1 MHKQHIYFD
10 YNATTPLDPSVLESM
25 LPYLQDNFG
34 NPSSTYSLGYHAKQA
49 IEIARKDIANLIHA
63 ENGNIFFTS
72 GGSEANSTILK
83 GIATKSSDK
92 KHIIT
97 SSIEHPAILKTCD
110 YLKKHHGF
118 QITTIPVN
126 SAGIV
131 DVNHIER
138 TITDKTILVTVMMV
152 NNEIGSIQPIKEI
165 GNLCKK
171 HKIHFHCDAV
181 QAVGKIPFNLNELPI
196 DSLSISA
203 HKIYGPKGVG
213 CLYLRESVNIPPL
226 ILGGSQEFGMR
237 SGTENVAGIVGFGI
251 AAKLAQENLHY
262 NYTKIVRLRNLF
274 LNKLYSEIDD
284 CSINGEI
291 NDTVPSTINIQFS
304 GIRGESLASMLN
316 ELGVCVSIASACSST
331 SSKLSH
337 VLKAIGK
344 TDEEIR
350 SSIRVSIGTVTTEE
364 EIDELVRN
372 LKQSVIKLRSF
383 SPKYQISV

>member
-1 MHKQHIYFD
+1 MHTPIYFD
-10 YNATTPLDPSVLESM
+10 YNATTPIDPRVLEGM
-25 LPYLQDNFG
+25 LPYLQNHFG
-34 NPSSTYSLGYHAKQA
+34 NPSSTYSIGYRTKEA
-49 IEIARKDIANLIHA
+49 IEMARKDIANLISV
-63 ENGNIFFTS
+63 EDGNVFFTS

-83 GIATKSSDK
+83 GIAAKSSKK

-110 YLKKHHGF
+110 YLRKHHGF

-126 SAGIV
+126 PAGIV
-131 DVNHIER
+131 DVNDIER
-138 TITDKTILVTVMMV
+138 AITSQTVLVTVMMV

-171 HKIHFHCDAV
+171 HNIHFHCDAV
-181 QAVGKIPFNLNELPI
+181 QAVGKIPVNLKELPI
-196 DSLSISA
+196 DSLSMSA

-213 CLYLRESVNIPPL
+213 CLYLREGVNIPPL

-251 AAKLAQENLHY
+251 AAKIVQEDLYFNL
-262 NYTKIVRLRNLF
+262 TKIEYLRNLF
-274 LNKLYSEIDD
+274 LTNLHTEIEE
-284 CSINGEI
+284 CLINGDI
-291 NDTVPSTINIQFS
+291 HASVPSTINIQIS

-316 ELGVCVSIASACSST
+316 ELGFCVSIASACSST

-350 SSIRVSIGTVTTEE
+350 SSIRISIGALTTED
-364 EIDELVRN
+364 EINQLVRH
-372 LKQSVIKLRSF
+372 LKQSVMRLRSF
-383 SPKYQISV
+383 SPKYQMSI

>member
-1 MHKQHIYFD
+1 MHTPIYFD
-10 YNATTPLDPSVLESM
+10 YNATTPIDPRVLEGM
-25 LPYLQDNFG
+25 LPYLQNHFG
-34 NPSSTYSLGYHAKQA
+34 NPSSNYSIGYRTKEA
-49 IEIARKDIANLIHA
+49 IEMARKDIANLISV
-63 ENGNIFFTS
+63 EDGNVFFTS

-83 GIATKSSDK
+83 GIAAKSSKK

-110 YLKKHHGF
+110 YLRKHHGF

-126 SAGIV
+126 PAGIV
-131 DVNHIER
+131 DVNDIER
-138 TITDKTILVTVMMV
+138 AITSQTVLVTVMMV

-171 HKIHFHCDAV
+171 HNIHFHCDAV
-181 QAVGKIPFNLNELPI
+181 QAVGKIPVNLKELPI
-196 DSLSISA
+196 DSLSMSA

-213 CLYLRESVNIPPL
+213 CLYLREGVNIPPL

-251 AAKLAQENLHY
+251 AAKIVQEDLYFNL
-262 NYTKIVRLRNLF
+262 TKIEYLRNLF
-274 LNKLYSEIDD
+274 LTNLHTEIEE
-284 CSINGEI
+284 CLINGDI
-291 NDTVPSTINIQFS
+291 YASVPSTINIQFS

-316 ELGVCVSIASACSST
+316 ELGFCVSIASACSST

-350 SSIRVSIGTVTTEE
+350 SSIRISIGALTTED
-364 EIDELVRN
+364 EINQLVRH
-372 LKQSVIKLRSF
+372 LKQSVMRLRSF
-383 SPKYQISV
+383 SPKYQMSI